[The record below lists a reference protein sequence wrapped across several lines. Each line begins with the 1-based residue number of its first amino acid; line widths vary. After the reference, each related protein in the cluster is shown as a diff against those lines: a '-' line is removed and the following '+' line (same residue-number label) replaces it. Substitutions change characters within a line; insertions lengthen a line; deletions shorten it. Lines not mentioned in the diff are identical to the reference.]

1 MMVSVKRKTLK
12 RVLVIMLSALLTYC
26 TVSMVVT
33 KIVYDAI
40 FERYDG
46 EATVLSE
53 ESEALVARRQEHFY
67 DCGEVT
73 LAGYFYDAGESVQ
86 STLIVLAPGFHAG
99 GDDYLPQIGSLL
111 RRGWSVFAFDPSGS
125 CGSEGESYQ
134 GFPQEISDLDATLA
148 YVEQQGR
155 FGCDKLVLLGHSRGG
170 YAAGC
175 ILGYGHDIDAVVTVS
190 GVNSAMD
197 AVMGYSTEYVGP
209 LAYGNYGFLWAYQA
223 LLFGADTTDL
233 QACEEIAQSD
243 VPVLVV
249 QGSAD
254 AAFPPQE
261 RSIYAHKAEI
271 QREGVSY
278 LLLEQ
283 PGQNGHTDLLF
294 EGQEANEMLMEE
306 ISSFLEKTL
315 HER

>member
-1 MMVSVKRKTLK
+1 
-12 RVLVIMLSALLTYC
+12 MLSALLTYC

-33 KIVYDAI
+33 KIVYDSI
-40 FERYDG
+40 FERYDP
-46 EATVLSE
+46 EATVLTQ
-53 ESEALVARRQEHFY
+53 ESEALIARRQEHFY
-67 DCGEVT
+67 EVGENT
-73 LAGYFYDAGESVQ
+73 LAGYLYRAGENDR

-99 GDDYLPQIGSLL
+99 GDDYLPQIHSLL

-125 CGSEGESYQ
+125 CGSEGESCQ
-134 GFPQEISDLDATLA
+134 GFPQEITDLDGTVS

-155 FGCDKLVLLGHSRGG
+155 FGCRNLVLLGHSRGG

-175 ILGYGHDIDAVVTVS
+175 ILGYGHDIDAVISIS

-223 LLFGADTTDL
+223 LLFGADMTDL
-233 QACEEIAQSD
+233 QAHEQIEDSD

-254 AAFPPQE
+254 EAFPPQE
-261 RSIYAHKAEI
+261 RSIYAHREEI
-271 QREGVSY
+271 RREGVSY
-278 LLLEQ
+278 LLLDQ

-294 EGQEANEMLMEE
+294 DGQGANETLMDE
-306 ISSFLEKTL
+306 ISAFLDNTL

>member
-1 MMVSVKRKTLK
+1 
-12 RVLVIMLSALLTYC
+12 MLSALLTYC

-33 KIVYDAI
+33 KIVYDSI
-40 FERYDG
+40 FERYDSEPTVIAE
-46 EATVLSE
+46 EAADLMDH
-53 ESEALVARRQEHFY
+53 RQEHFY
-67 DCGEVT
+67 DCGDDT
-73 LAGYFYDAGESVQ
+73 LAGYYYSAGEDSR

-111 RRGWSVFAFDPSGS
+111 RRGWSVFTFDPSGS
-125 CGSEGESYQ
+125 CGSEGDSYQ
-134 GFPQEISDLDATLA
+134 GFPQEINDLDATLA

-197 AVMGYSTEYVGP
+197 AIMGYSTEYVGP

-233 QACEEIAQSD
+233 QAHEEIEESN

-249 QGSAD
+249 QGAAD
-254 AAFPPQE
+254 EAFPPQE
-261 RSIYAHKAEI
+261 RSIYAHRDEI
-271 QREGVSY
+271 RREGVSY
-278 LLLEQ
+278 LLLEK
-283 PGQNGHTDLLF
+283 PGHDGHTDLLF
-294 EGQEANEMLMEE
+294 DGQGANEELMEQ
-306 ISSFLEKTL
+306 ISSFLENTL
-315 HER
+315 HDER

>member
-67 DCGEVT
+67 DCGEAT
-73 LAGYFYDAGESVQ
+73 LAGYFYDAGESSR

-190 GVNSAMD
+190 GVNSAMEGIM
-197 AVMGYSTEYVGP
+197 AYSSSAVGP
-209 LAYGNYGFLWAYQA
+209 LAYGNYGFLWLYQTM
-223 LLFGADTTDL
+223 LFGARTTNL
-233 QACEEIAQSD
+233 SAYEEIMDSG
-243 VPVLVV
+243 VPTLVV
-249 QGSAD
+249 HGTGDEDFPMDKNSIISHREQICTPAVEYLTCD
-254 AAFPPQE
+254 A
-261 RSIYAHKAEI
+261 
-271 QREGVSY
+271 
-278 LLLEQ
+278 

-294 EGQEANEMLMEE
+294 DPEGGANEELMTQ
-306 ISSFLEKTL
+306 ISDFLE
-315 HER
+315 RSIG